1 MQYDVKTPAEYMAA
15 LDDDWR
21 REQVTEIR
29 TIIGEQAPD
38 LVEGINYKML
48 SYGDGK
54 DNVVFHLN
62 AQKSYV
68 SFYVGDTKKIDPS
81 GELLEGINCGKGC
94 LRFKKSQKLSDTR
107 LDEFIAKTV
116 ELWRAGEDV
125 YC

>member
-15 LDDDWR
+15 LEDDWR
-21 REQVTEIR
+21 REKVEQIR
-29 TIIGEQAPD
+29 AIIKGQAPD
-38 LVEGINYKML
+38 ITEGINYKML
-48 SYGDGK
+48 SYGEGE
-54 DNVVFHLN
+54 NIVFHLN

-68 SFYVGDTKKIDPS
+68 SFYVGDTKKIDPT

-94 LRFKKSQKLSDTR
+94 LRFKKTQAISDTR

>member
-15 LDDDWR
+15 LEDDWR
-21 REQVTEIR
+21 REKVEQIR
-29 TIIGEQAPD
+29 AIIKGQAPD
-38 LVEGINYKML
+38 ITEGINYKML
-48 SYGDGK
+48 SYGEGE
-54 DNVVFHLN
+54 NIVFHLN

-68 SFYVGDTKKIDPS
+68 SFYVGDTKKIDPT

-94 LRFKKSQKLSDTR
+94 LRFKKTQAISDTR
-107 LDEFIAKTV
+107 LDEFIAKTL

>member
-15 LDDDWR
+15 LEDDWR
-21 REQVTEIR
+21 REKVEQIR
-29 TIIGEQAPD
+29 TIIKKQAPNIT
-38 LVEGINYKML
+38 EGINYKML
-48 SYGDGK
+48 SYGEGE
-54 DNVVFHLN
+54 NIVFHLN

-68 SFYVGDTKKIDPS
+68 SFYVGDTKKIDPT

-94 LRFKKSQKLSDTR
+94 LRFKKSQVISDTR
-107 LDEFIAKTV
+107 LDEFIGKTL

>member
-15 LDDDWR
+15 LEDDWR
-21 REQVTEIR
+21 REKVEQIR
-29 TIIGEQAPD
+29 AIIKEKAPD
-38 LVEGINYKML
+38 ITEGINYKML
-48 SYGDGK
+48 SYGEGE
-54 DNVVFHLN
+54 NIVFHLN

-68 SFYVGDTKKIDPS
+68 SFYVGDTKKIDPT

-94 LRFKKSQKLSDTR
+94 LRFKKRQAIGDTR

>member
-15 LDDDWR
+15 LEDDWR
-21 REQVTEIR
+21 REKVVEIR
-29 TIIGEQAPD
+29 TMIQDKAPD

-48 SYGDGK
+48 SYGDGG
-54 DNVVFHLN
+54 DNTVFHLN

-68 SFYVGDTKKIDPS
+68 SFYVGDTKKIDPT

-94 LRFKKSQKLSDTR
+94 LRFKKTQKLSDTR
-107 LDEFIAKTV
+107 LDEFIEKTV
-116 ELWRAGEDV
+116 ALWQAGEDV

>member
-15 LDDDWR
+15 LDNDWR
-21 REQVTEIR
+21 REKVEQIR
-29 TIIGEQAPD
+29 AIIQEKGPD
-38 LVEGINYKML
+38 LTEGINYKML
-48 SYGDGK
+48 SYGDGES
-54 DNVVFHLN
+54 NVFHLN

-94 LRFKKSQKLSDTR
+94 LRFKKSVDIGSTR
-107 LDEFIAKTV
+107 LDEFIERTIQ
-116 ELWRAGEDV
+116 LWQAGEDV

>member
-15 LDDDWR
+15 LENDWR
-21 REQVTEIR
+21 REKVEQIR
-29 TIIGEQAPD
+29 AIIKEKAPNIT
-38 LVEGINYKML
+38 EGINYKML
-48 SYGDGK
+48 SYGEGEK
-54 DNVVFHLN
+54 IVFHLN

-68 SFYVGDTKKIDPS
+68 SFYVGDTKKIDPT

-94 LRFKKSQKLSDTR
+94 LRFKKTQVISNTR
-107 LDEFIAKTV
+107 LDEFIGKTL